1 MIKAVI
7 FDMDGVISDSETTNF
22 KAMLK
27 TLSPFSI
34 TFDFK
39 YYSRFPGGS
48 CIEAYETIK
57 RDFDANFDVNELV
70 NAFNEM
76 RVEIAKTDGW
86 KPVENAI
93 DTVKYCKEKY
103 SLALASG
110 SNPHII
116 KDIMQAFEIEQYFD
130 SFISGETIEKCKPD
144 PMIFEKSAAAL
155 SVLPNEC
162 VVIEDNGYQEITVKF
177 EDGTTVDT
185 TREIFRERRVQN
197 PSVICNKSSNR
208 SVRTVKGDGSF
219 AMLYPDLLED
229 WDYENNTLTKDLIN
243 SS

>member
-57 RDFDANFDVNELV
+57 RDFDADFDVNELV

-116 KDIMQAFEIEQYFD
+116 KDIMQSFEIEQYFD

-162 VVIEDNGYQEITVKF
+162 VVIEDSKNGVLAAKAAGMLCIGYRNVMSGNQDLSHADYIIDDMADVKN
-177 EDGTTVDT
+177 
-185 TREIFRERRVQN
+185 I
-197 PSVICNKSSNR
+197 
-208 SVRTVKGDGSF
+208 
-219 AMLYPDLLED
+219 L
-229 WDYENNTLTKDLIN
+229 
-243 SS
+243 

>member
-57 RDFDANFDVNELV
+57 RDFDADFDVNELV

-162 VVIEDNGYQEITVKF
+162 VVIEDSKNGVLAAKAAGMLCIGYRNVMSGNQDLSHADYIIDDMADVKN
-177 EDGTTVDT
+177 
-185 TREIFRERRVQN
+185 I
-197 PSVICNKSSNR
+197 
-208 SVRTVKGDGSF
+208 
-219 AMLYPDLLED
+219 L
-229 WDYENNTLTKDLIN
+229 
-243 SS
+243 

>member
-57 RDFDANFDVNELV
+57 RDFDADFDVNELV

-162 VVIEDNGYQEITVKF
+162 VVIEDSKNGVLAAKAAGMLCIGYRNVMSGNQDLSHADYIIDDMADVKN
-177 EDGTTVDT
+177 
-185 TREIFRERRVQN
+185 I
-197 PSVICNKSSNR
+197 I
-208 SVRTVKGDGSF
+208 
-219 AMLYPDLLED
+219 
-229 WDYENNTLTKDLIN
+229 
-243 SS
+243 